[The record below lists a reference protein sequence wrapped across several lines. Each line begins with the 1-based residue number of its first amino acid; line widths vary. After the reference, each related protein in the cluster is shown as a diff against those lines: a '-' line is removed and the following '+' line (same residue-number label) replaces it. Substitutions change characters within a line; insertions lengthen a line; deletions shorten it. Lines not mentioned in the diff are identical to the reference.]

1 MVKKD
6 VIKEFISLNG
16 VGKVKAEILYNNGF
30 NSLEKLSKASIDD
43 LIKIKGIDKNLANN
57 IIDQLS
63 KLKLEL
69 TKEKTTKLGEISE
82 EKVDKKSKKEETKE
96 SIDVVEEKITYQVK
110 RKPQLDKKIKQKL
123 IVKNQIKK
131 RRPKFLR
138 EEWFRYKR
146 ISNNWRRPDGIS
158 SKMRVN
164 LKYRPKRVKVGFRGP
179 KNTRGLHP
187 SGFEEIAVNNINDI
201 QGINPKTQ
209 AVRIGSTVGTKKRM
223 EIEKKAEELDI
234 RILNRGNKL

>member
-16 VGKVKAEILYNNGF
+16 VGKVKAEIIYNSGL
-30 NSLEKLSKASIDD
+30 NSLEKLSEASIDD
-43 LIKIKGIDKNLANN
+43 LIKIKGIDENLAKN
-57 IIDQLS
+57 IINQLS
-63 KLKLEL
+63 KSKLEL
-69 TKEKTTKLGEISE
+69 TKEKTTKPEEISE
-82 EKVDKKSKKEETKE
+82 KKEVKKHKKEENKE
-96 SIDVVEEKITYQVK
+96 TTDIIEEKITYQVK
-110 RKPQLDKKIKQKL
+110 RKPELDKKIKQKL

-146 ISNNWRRPDGIS
+146 ISNNWRKPDGIT

-164 LKYRPKRVKVGFRGP
+164 LKYRPKRVRVGFRGP
-179 KNTRGLHP
+179 KKTRGLHP

-201 QGINPKTQ
+201 EKINPKTQ
-209 AVRIGSTVGTKKRM
+209 AVRIGSTVGTRKRI

>member
-1 MVKKD
+1 M
-6 VIKEFISLNG
+6 
-16 VGKVKAEILYNNGF
+16 
-30 NSLEKLSKASIDD
+30 
-43 LIKIKGIDKNLANN
+43 IKIKGIDENLANN

-82 EKVDKKSKKEETKE
+82 EKEDKKSKKEETKE

-123 IVKNQIKK
+123 IVNNQIKK

-146 ISNNWRRPDGIS
+146 ISNNWR
-158 SKMRVN
+158 
-164 LKYRPKRVKVGFRGP
+164 
-179 KNTRGLHP
+179 
-187 SGFEEIAVNNINDI
+187 
-201 QGINPKTQ
+201 
-209 AVRIGSTVGTKKRM
+209 
-223 EIEKKAEELDI
+223 
-234 RILNRGNKL
+234 KLP

>member
-82 EKVDKKSKKEETKE
+82 EKEDKKSKKEETKE